1 MDVPK
6 ESWADGYESFYSE
19 FDSPLMRQI
28 RREAYGE
35 DIGQNSWADADEVRA
50 DIRRLELLPS
60 SRFLDLGCGP
70 CGILTFVLTT
80 VGCRG
85 TGVEFSPSAL
95 EAGRIR
101 AASLGVSPL
110 LTVQVGDL
118 NEPLPFAP
126 ASFDAVMSVDV
137 VLHLRDR
144 LKLLREVM
152 KVLAP
157 GGRFLFTDAGVV
169 TGSISNEDIRKRSAR
184 GYTQFVPVGWNERL
198 LASAGFRLVETED
211 RTASVVKHAAERL
224 AAMRRHQTE
233 LERLSSAPAFEKQ
246 QDYLET
252 AAALYRSGA
261 LSRVMYLADVHAAV

>member
-6 ESWADGYESFYSE
+6 ESWADGYESFYRE

-50 DIRRLELLPS
+50 DIRRLKLLPS

-80 VGCRG
+80 VRCRG

-95 EAGRIR
+95 EAGRAR
-101 AASLGVSPL
+101 AASLGVDTL
-110 LTVQVGDL
+110 LTVQVADL

-126 ASFDAVMSVDV
+126 GSFDAVISVDV

-144 LKLLREVM
+144 PKFLREVAR
-152 KVLAP
+152 VLAP
-157 GGRFLFTDAGVV
+157 AGKFVFTDAGVV
-169 TGSISNEDIRKRSAR
+169 TGALSNEDVSKRSAR
-184 GYTQFVPVGWNERL
+184 GYCQFVPVGWNERL

-211 RTASVVKHAAERL
+211 RTMSVVKHAAERA
-224 AAMRRHQTE
+224 AAMRRHRTE
-233 LERLSSAPAFEKQ
+233 LERLSGAADFEKQ

-252 AAALYRSGA
+252 CVALYRSGA